1 MMMMLMIATTMST
14 SILAEFLPGLS
25 TKTGDFYG
33 SFTMRAKNDPENY
46 VKLFKK
52 YWLVVVGFYEDFAK
66 ELNKPPTGQVMDYFR
81 RQIHHHGKFTT
92 ELIVSN
98 LNQTTPTLMGGLQM
112 YMKVDK
118 NEAPKVKLIQLAATE
133 DIEGFKKYLYT
144 AERSFEAWKKQR
156 DETAAAAAYGLHSQ
170 KPIRPTLT
178 HPSQVHPIQDQYQQF
193 PLQVP
198 GMSGHHHHHQQ
209 PTAAPANIA
218 FPNAFMGAHN
228 LDVAHGAQFH
238 HQHQSF
244 HHPSFHHA
252 YL

>member
-112 YMKVDK
+112 YMKVDN
-118 NEAPKVKLIQLAATE
+118 NEAPKVKFIQLSATE

-144 AERSFEAWKKQR
+144 AERSFEAWKFLF
-156 DETAAAAAYGLHSQ
+156 A
-170 KPIRPTLT
+170 
-178 HPSQVHPIQDQYQQF
+178 
-193 PLQVP
+193 
-198 GMSGHHHHHQQ
+198 
-209 PTAAPANIA
+209 
-218 FPNAFMGAHN
+218 
-228 LDVAHGAQFH
+228 
-238 HQHQSF
+238 
-244 HHPSFHHA
+244 
-252 YL
+252 